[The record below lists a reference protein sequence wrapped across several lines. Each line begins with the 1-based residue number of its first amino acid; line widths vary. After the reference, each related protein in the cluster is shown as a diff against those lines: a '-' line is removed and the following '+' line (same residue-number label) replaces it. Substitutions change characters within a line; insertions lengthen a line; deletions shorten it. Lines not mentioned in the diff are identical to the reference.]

1 MPLRLRV
8 FEPRYVAMLSSVPDE
23 TEREF
28 GVRSARGVAWSRL
41 TVGVTT
47 LATLVNAG
55 GLSGGSSRQACE
67 PRHRFGSVS
76 GVLSV
81 LLRPPQTFG
90 DAIFPALL
98 PTLGGPCP
106 QHSGTT
112 ESSFVILQQLG
123 RSHDLLPDLDHH
135 LAPFPTR
142 LSAYAPAGPTARSAS
157 LVTGRHGQLRE
168 RAIRRVT
175 VLEVTGRLGDVIE
188 DLDRAIQVALAEGP
202 RGVVCDLSAV
212 IEDAEPGALEMLATA
227 GRHVRDWPGT
237 PVAVACPDPQVR
249 KALSVHP
256 LGSHLFVTESMFA
269 AVSMVLATPALVVE
283 QLRLAAHPSAPRAA
297 REFVTRTLRDWQLDR
312 ISPFASL
319 VVSELVASSSIAAG
333 TDIDLTLTWNLGALR
348 LTVGDHGPALPGQR
362 PSSLDLHGRGLT
374 AVVAGRS
381 RTFGA
386 LPTAD
391 GGKVVWAVLEAPL
404 QPRS

>member
-1 MPLRLRV
+1 M
-8 FEPRYVAMLSSVPDE
+8 
-23 TEREF
+23 
-28 GVRSARGVAWSRL
+28 
-41 TVGVTT
+41 
-47 LATLVNAG
+47 
-55 GLSGGSSRQACE
+55 
-67 PRHRFGSVS
+67 
-76 GVLSV
+76 
-81 LLRPPQTFG
+81 
-90 DAIFPALL
+90 
-98 PTLGGPCP
+98 
-106 QHSGTT
+106 
-112 ESSFVILQQLG
+112 
-123 RSHDLLPDLDHH
+123 
-135 LAPFPTR
+135 
-142 LSAYAPAGPTARSAS
+142 
-157 LVTGRHGQLRE
+157 
-168 RAIRRVT
+168 
-175 VLEVTGRLGDVIE
+175 TGRLGDVIE

-249 KALSVHP
+249 HALSVHP
-256 LGSHLFVTESMFA
+256 LGGHLLVTESMFT

-297 REFVTRTLRDWQLDR
+297 REFVTRTLRDWHLDR

-362 PSSLDLHGRGLT
+362 NSDLDLHGRGLT

-381 RTFGA
+381 RTFGV
-386 LPTAD
+386 LPAAD
-391 GGKVVWAVLEAPL
+391 GGRVIWAVLEAPRQRPPESSGIRGVITVQDQQL
-404 QPRS
+404 AASEPSRHELSALVCAEPHSPDGLGSDATIAQVNV